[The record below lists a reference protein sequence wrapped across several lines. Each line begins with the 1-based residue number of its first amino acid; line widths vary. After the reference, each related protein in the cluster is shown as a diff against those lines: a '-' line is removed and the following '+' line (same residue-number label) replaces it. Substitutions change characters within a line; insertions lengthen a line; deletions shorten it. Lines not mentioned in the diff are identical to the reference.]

1 MSFRTQAVVRQQAA
15 IFDRLGDDA
24 AWDGVAGT
32 VRVRLR
38 ESDEDL
44 RLDYGELIARGRT
57 IKVRKSEVAA
67 PTEGQAVQLLDDNGD
82 PVTDDGAFV
91 VAGEPKLDRRGVW
104 SMPVRAA

>member
-24 AWDGVAGT
+24 TWQGITGT

-44 RLDYGELIARGRT
+44 RLDYGELIARGHL

-67 PTEGQAVQLLDDNGD
+67 PAVGQAVQLLDDDGGD
-82 PVTDDGAFV
+82 VPDGAFV
-91 VAGEPKLDRRGVW
+91 VSGEPKLDRRDVW
-104 SMPVRAA
+104 SMPVSPA